1 MLAQRT
7 ALLKGSGTAAARA
20 AAKEAADAGVQVVD
34 LTAGEIWIDLAPTIR
49 DGAIAAIDKGINR
62 YTDTI
67 GLMDLREAL
76 ARKLTAET
84 GQAWGASEIAVTAGA
99 KQALFN
105 AAMVLLDPGDEVI
118 IPAPYWTTFPAQVQI
133 AGGVPVHV
141 DTRAN
146 GFVPRIEDI
155 VAAITPRTRAI
166 VINTPNNPTGTVYD
180 RTLLRAL
187 GELAIERDL
196 WIIFDECYRDFI
208 HTDVGHHSIVSVIPE
223 ARSRTVI
230 VNAFSKALA
239 LTGWRIGYLAGPD
252 HLVRS
257 VTALQSHTTSNP
269 NVIAQYAALHHL
281 QNTDGTFEAG
291 LQNQLTAARNMGLG
305 VLSGLSRIPVPT
317 AMGGFYFYLDIKNL
331 VAPEPWNLVIGDP
344 DVDMLV
350 RELIAKAGVATVSG
364 TAFGDPFGMRLSYGI
379 PPDRLQA
386 GLGRL
391 VGFLNAWSYGATP
404 EAENK
409 EKESS

>member
-7 ALLKGSGTAAARA
+7 AMLKGSGTAAARA
-20 AAKEAADAGVQVVD
+20 AAKEASDAGIQVVD
-34 LTAGEIWIDLAPTIR
+34 LTAGEIWTGLAPTIR

-67 GLMDLREAL
+67 GVMELREAL

-84 GQAWGASEIAVTAGA
+84 GQNWGASEIAVTTGA

-105 AAMVLLDPGDEVI
+105 AAMVLLNPGDEVI

-155 VAAITPRTRAI
+155 SAAVTARTRAI
-166 VINTPNNPTGTVYD
+166 VVNTPNNPTGTVYD
-180 RTLLRAL
+180 AALLRAL

-208 HTDVGHHSIVSVIPE
+208 HTDVGHHPIVSVIPE
-223 ARSRTVI
+223 VRSRTVI

-252 HLVRS
+252 YLVS
-257 VTALQSHTTSNP
+257 AVKALQSHTTSNP
-269 NVIAQYAALHHL
+269 NVIAQHAALHHL
-281 QNTDGTFEAG
+281 QNTDGSFEAG
-291 LQNQLTAARNMGLG
+291 LQKQLSSAREIGIR

-317 AMGGFYFYLDIKNL
+317 AMGGFYFYLDVKNL
-331 VAPEPWNLVIGDP
+331 VAPEPWNLVIGDR
-344 DVDMLV
+344 DVDLLV

-364 TAFGDPFGMRLSYGI
+364 TAFGDPYGMRLSYGI
-379 PPDRLQA
+379 PPDRLPE
-386 GLGRL
+386 GLDRL
-391 VGFLNAWSYGATP
+391 VEFLNAWSYGAPP
-404 EAENK
+404 EAEIK
-409 EKESS
+409 ERELL